1 MNSFN
6 KSKMNIIARSTNYI
20 GLLGVLVW
28 ALTAFDNQQFST
40 GNKSILFAWLAII
53 LFLHF
58 LLGLITKEIAFGQ
71 FVIEQSKT
79 EIGYITCL
87 VLMGL
92 LSFGLAFLA
101 YAI

>member
-1 MNSFN
+1 
-6 KSKMNIIARSTNYI
+6 MNIIARSTNYI

-28 ALTAFDNQQFST
+28 ALTALDNQQFST
-40 GNKSILFAWLAII
+40 GNKSILFAWIAII

-58 LLGLITKEIAFGQ
+58 LSGLMTKEIAFGQ